1 MKLTINEKIGFGAGD
16 MAIAIVMMS
25 LAMIITYFYTDVF
38 GLKPVDLGILLFSV
52 RILDTVIDPVVG
64 TMTDRTNTRWGKYR
78 PWLLFMSI
86 PFGISIWLMF
96 TTPNTDYSVKLLW
109 AWATYVLL
117 TLTYTLIAI
126 PYVSLISVITD
137 DPQERLSANGY
148 RFVMTKI
155 AMFAVTIIVPLS
167 AMYLGKNNVQLG
179 YQIAMGA
186 MGILATCLCLYCFFS
201 VRERIYHPKPSLGMA
216 AQFRL
221 LIKNDQWLIL
231 GAVIAIIMFGGIIRN
246 SVAAYY
252 AKYYLNGGD
261 ALISPFLTSGVI
273 ASVLAMIACTW
284 LTRLY
289 DKIKIFRYTQLLAF
303 VVGGAMYFVQPNS
316 IVLAFT
322 FYIVVTFLTD
332 IQLPIYWASIAESVD
347 YGEMKTGQRV
357 SGLAFGGI
365 LFFQKFGMG
374 LAGGFIGIALAFM
387 DYQPGVEQTPQALW
401 GICLL
406 MTIIPAI
413 LNLITGLIM
422 RFYLINN
429 EYYEQIK
436 VCLQPKNI

>member
-1 MKLTINEKIGFGAGD
+1 
-16 MAIAIVMMS
+16 
-25 LAMIITYFYTDVF
+25 
-38 GLKPVDLGILLFSV
+38 
-52 RILDTVIDPVVG
+52 
-64 TMTDRTNTRWGKYR
+64 
-78 PWLLFMSI
+78 
-86 PFGISIWLMF
+86 
-96 TTPNTDYSVKLLW
+96 
-109 AWATYVLL
+109 
-117 TLTYTLIAI
+117 
-126 PYVSLISVITD
+126 
-137 DPQERLSANGY
+137 
-148 RFVMTKI
+148 
-155 AMFAVTIIVPLS
+155 
-167 AMYLGKNNVQLG
+167 
-179 YQIAMGA
+179 
-186 MGILATCLCLYCFFS
+186 
-201 VRERIYHPKPSLGMA
+201 
-216 AQFRL
+216 
-221 LIKNDQWLIL
+221 
-231 GAVIAIIMFGGIIRN
+231 
-246 SVAAYY
+246 
-252 AKYYLNGGD
+252 
-261 ALISPFLTSGVI
+261 
-273 ASVLAMIACTW
+273 MIACTW

-374 LAGGFIGIALAFM
+374 LAGGFIGIALAYL

-406 MTIIPAI
+406 MTIFPAI

-429 EYYEQIK
+429 EFYEQIK
-436 VCLQPKNI
+436 ARLQTAEE

>member
-1 MKLTINEKIGFGAGD
+1 
-16 MAIAIVMMS
+16 
-25 LAMIITYFYTDVF
+25 
-38 GLKPVDLGILLFSV
+38 
-52 RILDTVIDPVVG
+52 
-64 TMTDRTNTRWGKYR
+64 
-78 PWLLFMSI
+78 
-86 PFGISIWLMF
+86 
-96 TTPNTDYSVKLLW
+96 
-109 AWATYVLL
+109 
-117 TLTYTLIAI
+117 
-126 PYVSLISVITD
+126 
-137 DPQERLSANGY
+137 
-148 RFVMTKI
+148 
-155 AMFAVTIIVPLS
+155 
-167 AMYLGKNNVQLG
+167 
-179 YQIAMGA
+179 
-186 MGILATCLCLYCFFS
+186 
-201 VRERIYHPKPSLGMA
+201 
-216 AQFRL
+216 
-221 LIKNDQWLIL
+221 
-231 GAVIAIIMFGGIIRN
+231 MFGGIIRN

-374 LAGGFIGIALAFM
+374 LAGGLYRNRFSLFGLS
-387 DYQPGVEQTPQALW
+387 TW
-401 GICLL
+401 CR
-406 MTIIPAI
+406 T
-413 LNLITGLIM
+413 NTTGAVGDLPVNDDLS
-422 RFYLINN
+422 RDT
-429 EYYEQIK
+429 
-436 VCLQPKNI
+436 

>member
-1 MKLTINEKIGFGAGD
+1 
-16 MAIAIVMMS
+16 
-25 LAMIITYFYTDVF
+25 
-38 GLKPVDLGILLFSV
+38 
-52 RILDTVIDPVVG
+52 
-64 TMTDRTNTRWGKYR
+64 
-78 PWLLFMSI
+78 
-86 PFGISIWLMF
+86 
-96 TTPNTDYSVKLLW
+96 
-109 AWATYVLL
+109 
-117 TLTYTLIAI
+117 LTYTFIAI

-137 DPQERLSANGY
+137 DPQERLSANGF

-201 VRERIYHPKPSLGMA
+201 VKERIHHPRPALGMS

-221 LIKNDQWLIL
+221 LVKNDQWLIL
-231 GAVIAIIMFGGIIRN
+231 GVAIAVIMFGGIIRN

-273 ASVLAMIACTW
+273 ASVMAMVTCTW
-284 LTRLY
+284 LTRFY
-289 DKIKIFRYTQLLAF
+289 DKIKMFRYTQLLAF
-303 VVGGAMYFVQPNS
+303 VVGGAMYFVQPDS

-332 IQLPIYWASIAESVD
+332 IQLPVYWASIAESVD

-374 LAGGFIGIALAFM
+374 LAGGFIGIALSCM
-387 DYQPGVEQTPQALW
+387 GYQPGIEQTPKALW

-406 MTIIPAI
+406 MTIVPAV

-436 VCLQPKNI
+436 ARLETAEV

>member
-1 MKLTINEKIGFGAGD
+1 M
-16 MAIAIVMMS
+16 
-25 LAMIITYFYTDVF
+25 
-38 GLKPVDLGILLFSV
+38 PVL
-52 RILDTVIDPVVG
+52 
-64 TMTDRTNTRWGKYR
+64 
-78 PWLLFMSI
+78 
-86 PFGISIWLMF
+86 
-96 TTPNTDYSVKLLW
+96 
-109 AWATYVLL
+109 
-117 TLTYTLIAI
+117 
-126 PYVSLISVITD
+126 
-137 DPQERLSANGY
+137 
-148 RFVMTKI
+148 
-155 AMFAVTIIVPLS
+155 
-167 AMYLGKNNVQLG
+167 
-179 YQIAMGA
+179 
-186 MGILATCLCLYCFFS
+186 FFS

-252 AKYYLNGGD
+252 AKYYLSGGD

-365 LFFQKFGMG
+365 LFSKSSVWGWQG
-374 LAGGFIGIALAFM
+374 ALS
-387 DYQPGVEQTPQALW
+387 ESL
-401 GICLL
+401 
-406 MTIIPAI
+406 
-413 LNLITGLIM
+413 
-422 RFYLINN
+422 
-429 EYYEQIK
+429 
-436 VCLQPKNI
+436 

>member
-1 MKLTINEKIGFGAGD
+1 
-16 MAIAIVMMS
+16 
-25 LAMIITYFYTDVF
+25 
-38 GLKPVDLGILLFSV
+38 
-52 RILDTVIDPVVG
+52 
-64 TMTDRTNTRWGKYR
+64 
-78 PWLLFMSI
+78 
-86 PFGISIWLMF
+86 
-96 TTPNTDYSVKLLW
+96 
-109 AWATYVLL
+109 
-117 TLTYTLIAI
+117 
-126 PYVSLISVITD
+126 
-137 DPQERLSANGY
+137 
-148 RFVMTKI
+148 
-155 AMFAVTIIVPLS
+155 
-167 AMYLGKNNVQLG
+167 
-179 YQIAMGA
+179 
-186 MGILATCLCLYCFFS
+186 
-201 VRERIYHPKPSLGMA
+201 MA

-252 AKYYLNGGD
+252 AKYYLSGGD

-357 SGLAFGGI
+357 FWPGIWRDSLFPKVRYGAGRGLYRNRFSLSGLS
-365 LFFQKFGMG
+365 
-374 LAGGFIGIALAFM
+374 
-387 DYQPGVEQTPQALW
+387 TRRR
-401 GICLL
+401 
-406 MTIIPAI
+406 T
-413 LNLITGLIM
+413 NTTGAVGDLPVNDDHS
-422 RFYLINN
+422 RDT
-429 EYYEQIK
+429 
-436 VCLQPKNI
+436 

>member
-1 MKLTINEKIGFGAGD
+1 
-16 MAIAIVMMS
+16 
-25 LAMIITYFYTDVF
+25 
-38 GLKPVDLGILLFSV
+38 
-52 RILDTVIDPVVG
+52 
-64 TMTDRTNTRWGKYR
+64 
-78 PWLLFMSI
+78 
-86 PFGISIWLMF
+86 
-96 TTPNTDYSVKLLW
+96 
-109 AWATYVLL
+109 
-117 TLTYTLIAI
+117 
-126 PYVSLISVITD
+126 
-137 DPQERLSANGY
+137 
-148 RFVMTKI
+148 
-155 AMFAVTIIVPLS
+155 MFAVTIIVPLS

-179 YQIAMGA
+179 YQIAMGT

-252 AKYYLNGGD
+252 AKYYLSGGD

-365 LFFQKFGMG
+365 LFSKSSVWGWQG
-374 LAGGFIGIALAFM
+374 LYRNRFSLSGLSTRRRTNTTGA
-387 DYQPGVEQTPQALW
+387 V

-413 LNLITGLIM
+413 LNLLTGLIM

-436 VCLQPKNI
+436 ARLQTAEE

>member
-52 RILDTVIDPVVG
+52 RILDAVIDPVVG

-78 PWLLFMSI
+78 PGLLFMSI

-96 TTPNTDYSVKLLW
+96 TTPDTDYSVKLLW

-126 PYVSLISVITD
+126 PYV
-137 DPQERLSANGY
+137 
-148 RFVMTKI
+148 
-155 AMFAVTIIVPLS
+155 PLS
-167 AMYLGKNNVQLG
+167 AMYLGKNNVKLG

-374 LAGGFIGIALAFM
+374 LAGGFIGIALAYL

-406 MTIIPAI
+406 MTIFPAI

-429 EYYEQIK
+429 EFYEQIK
-436 VCLQPKNI
+436 ARLQTAEE

>member
-1 MKLTINEKIGFGAGD
+1 
-16 MAIAIVMMS
+16 
-25 LAMIITYFYTDVF
+25 
-38 GLKPVDLGILLFSV
+38 
-52 RILDTVIDPVVG
+52 
-64 TMTDRTNTRWGKYR
+64 
-78 PWLLFMSI
+78 
-86 PFGISIWLMF
+86 
-96 TTPNTDYSVKLLW
+96 
-109 AWATYVLL
+109 
-117 TLTYTLIAI
+117 
-126 PYVSLISVITD
+126 
-137 DPQERLSANGY
+137 
-148 RFVMTKI
+148 
-155 AMFAVTIIVPLS
+155 
-167 AMYLGKNNVQLG
+167 
-179 YQIAMGA
+179 
-186 MGILATCLCLYCFFS
+186 
-201 VRERIYHPKPSLGMA
+201 
-216 AQFRL
+216 
-221 LIKNDQWLIL
+221 
-231 GAVIAIIMFGGIIRN
+231 
-246 SVAAYY
+246 
-252 AKYYLNGGD
+252 
-261 ALISPFLTSGVI
+261 
-273 ASVLAMIACTW
+273 
-284 LTRLY
+284 
-289 DKIKIFRYTQLLAF
+289 
-303 VVGGAMYFVQPNS
+303 MYFVQPNS

-387 DYQPGVEQTPQALW
+387 DFQPGVEQTPQALW